1 MLKTVS
7 LNEKVYEHLKELIY
21 DNAFTTTEPIFE
33 TQLAEQLGVSR
44 TPVREAIHL
53 LKSEGLLE
61 AVSGGGVRA
70 FQITTQDLHDAFD
83 IRIAHEVLAVKMA
96 TLRMG
101 QVDKDNLELIFE
113 RTEKYLDQGL
123 MGEVLKEN
131 ETFHRF
137 IATTSK
143 SRLVEQILDRIY
155 DYVKLNRWQ
164 TMVRQQSDV
173 FERVQLS
180 HSEHLLIAEAMCAGK
195 ATKAEKLM
203 QTHLM
208 NNKSY
213 LQKNLPFIE

>member
-21 DNAFTTTEPIFE
+21 NNAFTTTEPIFE

-53 LKSEGLLE
+53 LKSEGVLE
-61 AVSGGGVRA
+61 AVAGGGVRA
-70 FQITTQDLHDAFD
+70 FQITAQDLHDAFD
-83 IRIAHEVLAVKMA
+83 VRIAHEVLAVKMV
-96 TLRMG
+96 TQRMS
-101 QVDKDNLELIFE
+101 QEDKDKLAEIFE

-137 IATTSK
+137 IASATK

-155 DYVKLNRWQ
+155 DYVKLNRWP
-164 TMVRQQSDV
+164 TMAKQQSDV

-195 ATKAEKLM
+195 ASKAEKFM
-203 QTHLM
+203 QKHLM
-208 NNKSY
+208 NNKNY